1 MINLNIPG
9 YWMNLVCINC
19 PRGCKLVVENING
32 EIKVTGNFC
41 PRGEKYAISELTN
54 PLRTLTTTLPIKS
67 ELYKRLPVIS
77 SAPLPKAKVI
87 DAVKAL
93 KDVEVTA
100 PIKMG
105 DIVVEDILGLGID
118 IVASKSIDK

>member
-1 MINLNIPG
+1 MK
-9 YWMNLVCINC
+9 LVCINC
-19 PRGCKLVVENING
+19 PRGCNLNVENING

-54 PLRTLTTTLPIKS
+54 PLRTLTTTVAIKS
-67 ELYKRLPVIS
+67 KNYERLPVIS
-77 SAPLPKAKVI
+77 SSPLPKDRVM

-93 KDVEVTA
+93 KNVEVKV

-105 DIVVEDILGLGID
+105 DVIVSNIIGLDVDII
-118 IVASKSIDK
+118 ASKSIEK